1 MGKKD
6 ELDGHERPIRFFDL
20 FSGVGGFRVGL
31 EGLGWLCVG
40 SCEIDKPARKIYEA
54 NFDTANEFFWPDAT
68 TLNTSTMPD
77 FDVLVAGFPCQ
88 PFSVA
93 GKQRGFEDGRGTLFF
108 QIARILQAKRPRAFL
123 LENVEGLVFHNKGR
137 TLSTILDKL
146 AVDVNE
152 QTRLS
157 ASSDCLRYHV
167 YWKVLN
173 SKNFG
178 VPQNRKR
185 IFIVG
190 FKDTPPLPFK
200 FPQGEPLT
208 KSLNDTLESAVP
220 AKYYFSDRLVKA
232 LAGYWERRR
241 AKENDFAVHPRDSAQ
256 TVSVAEALTAT
267 GCPTN
272 APRLMV
278 SDIRGGHFIPSWDLP
293 EIFGEVTSEERRFLD
308 TLRRVRRHRE
318 YKSDPN
324 KDGAPVYVAKLENAN
339 LIDCL
344 VRKGYL
350 VKPTTDTVEFKR
362 SRMILTD
369 LTELDRKAVA
379 DRKKNTKKES
389 SSGDYE
395 RREIPQS
402 TKRLRRLTPSE
413 CFRLQGFPDS
423 FDLSKCSDR
432 QLYRQA
438 GNAVTTTVVEAIGKS
453 IDGVLR
459 DSVLPKR
466 GVRGL
471 TSPAL
476 PIVLVVGVWLIAYRL
491 FRKRLDS
498 RSRIEGS
505 LEQLTT

>member
-1 MGKKD
+1 MAEKTK
-6 ELDGHERPIRFFDL
+6 LKSDGLPTRFFDL

-31 EGLGWLCVG
+31 ERLGWVCVG
-40 SCEIDKPARKIYEA
+40 SCEIDKYARKIYEA

-68 TLNTSTMPD
+68 TLNTSAMPD
-77 FDVLVAGFPCQ
+77 FDGLVAGFPCQ

-108 QIARILQAKRPRAFL
+108 QIARILQDKQPRAFL
-123 LENVEGLVFHNKGR
+123 LENVEGLVFHDKGR
-137 TLSTILDKL
+137 TLSTILDDL
-146 AVDVNE
+146 AADVNE

-157 ASSDCLRYHV
+157 ASPDCLRYHV
-167 YWKVLN
+167 YWTVLN

-190 FKDTPPLPFK
+190 FRDPPPLPFK

-208 KSLNDTLESAVP
+208 KSLNEILESTVP

-232 LAGYWERRR
+232 LAGYRERRR
-241 AKENDFAVHPRDSAQ
+241 AKENIFAVQLRDSGR
-256 TVSVAEALTAT
+256 TVSVADALTAT

-272 APRLMV
+272 APRFMV
-278 SDIRGGHFIPSWDLP
+278 SDIRGGHFIPSWELP
-293 EIFGEVTSEERRFLD
+293 EIYGKVTSEERKFLD
-308 TLRRVRRHRE
+308 TLRRVRRHKE

-350 VKPTTDTVEFKR
+350 VKPTPDTVEFKR

-369 LTELDRKAVA
+369 LTELDRKAVS
-379 DRKKNTKKES
+379 DKKRNTKRES
-389 SSGDYE
+389 GAYGC
-395 RREIPQS
+395 REISQS
-402 TKRLRRLTPSE
+402 IGRLRRLTPRE

-423 FDLSKCSDR
+423 FDLSKCPDN

-438 GNAVTTTVVEAIGKS
+438 GNAVTTTVVEAIGRS
-453 IDGVLR
+453 VGEVLR
-459 DSVLPKR
+459 ASTRPE
-466 GVRGL
+466 GAVRGL
-471 TSPAL
+471 VSPTL
-476 PIVLVVGVWLIAYRL
+476 PMLFAVGVWLIAFRL
-491 FRKRLDS
+491 RLADRLD
-498 RSRIEGS
+498 
-505 LEQLTT
+505 

>member
-6 ELDGHERPIRFFDL
+6 DPDGHDRPIRFFDL

-31 EGLGWLCVG
+31 EGLGWACVG
-40 SCEIDKPARKIYEA
+40 NCEIDKHARKIYEA

-108 QIARILQAKRPRAFL
+108 EIARILQAKQPRAFL
-123 LENVEGLVFHNKGR
+123 LENVEGLVFHDKGR
-137 TLSTILDKL
+137 TLSTILDDL
-146 AVDVNE
+146 AADVNE

-190 FKDTPPLPFK
+190 FKDPPPLPFK

-208 KSLNDTLESAVP
+208 KRLGDILESTVP

-232 LAGYWERRR
+232 LARYRERRR
-241 AKENDFAVHPRDSAQ
+241 AEENDFAVQPRDSAQ
-256 TVSVAEALTAT
+256 PVSVAEALTAT

-272 APRLMV
+272 APGFMV
-278 SDIRGGHFIPSWDLP
+278 SDIRGGHFIPSWELP
-293 EIFGEVTSEERRFLD
+293 EIFGEVTSEERNFLK
-308 TLRRVRRHRE
+308 TLRRVRRHKE

-369 LTELDRKAVA
+369 LTELDRKAAA
-379 DRKKNTKKES
+379 DRKKNTKEEIF
-389 SSGDYE
+389 SGDYE
-395 RREIPQS
+395 RCEIPQS
-402 TKRLRRLTPSE
+402 TGRLRRLTPRE

-423 FDLSKCSDR
+423 FDLSKCSDD

-438 GNAVTTTVVEAIGKS
+438 GNAVTTTVVEAIGRS
-453 IDGVLR
+453 VGEVLR
-459 DSVLPKR
+459 ASTRPK
-466 GVRGL
+466 GAVRGL
-471 TSPAL
+471 VSPVL
-476 PIVLVVGVWLIAYRL
+476 PMVFVVGVWLIA
-491 FRKRLDS
+491 FRAFREHLDS
-498 RSRIEGS
+498 HLRPVDR
-505 LEQLTT
+505 LE